1 MSRPVDDI
9 LSALKTGLRG
19 IYKDRLRALTLFGSH
34 ARGDA
39 EAGSDVDVLVVLEG
53 DVSPCDEIRRTSD
66 LIVDLSL
73 EHDTVVS
80 LTFVSKEFHER
91 GQGPLVRN
99 VSREGVAA

>member
-19 IYKDRLRALTLFGSH
+19 IYGDRLCTLTLFGSL

-53 DVSPCDEIRRTSD
+53 DLSPCDEIRKTSD
-66 LIVDLSL
+66 LVVDLSL

-80 LTFVSKEFHER
+80 LTFVSQGFLGR

-99 VSREGVAA
+99 VLREGVAA